1 MIKILLI
8 LLFSLNSLFALS
20 MFTLDKTNNFKIH
33 FINSAGFLSKNEQKQ
48 LIKYAKNKLQKR
60 AGFIFNEIDP
70 IVLFIKV
77 KSIEIENGL
86 YAIMVEFYLAE
97 DVVTL
102 RDKAKVKTFA
112 YTYHQSTLMESED
125 PYEDTLEAID
135 YLTCQFLTAYKDDN
149 EE

>member
-1 MIKILLI
+1 MIKILFVLI
-8 LLFSLNSLFALS
+8 FSFNSLFALS
-20 MFTLDKTNNFKIH
+20 MFTLDKVNNLKIH
-33 FINSAGFLSKNEQKQ
+33 FINSAGFLSKDEQNE
-48 LIKYAKNKLQKR
+48 LINYAKNKLQKR
-60 AGFIFNEIDP
+60 AGFIFDKIDP

-77 KSIEIENGL
+77 KSIEIDDGL
-86 YAIMVEFYLAE
+86 YAITVDFYLAE

-102 RDKAKVKTFA
+102 RANNKIKTFA